1 MRLPYDATK
10 LMLPVFFPLLC
21 RWEIKGERGS
31 LPEGPLIVAAN
42 HLSNYDIP
50 LLVISISRRISF
62 MGQEELYRFPFG
74 VGFRLFDSFP
84 IHRGRVDRQ
93 AFDKVN
99 EVLSR
104 EDWALG
110 MFPEGRKS
118 PTAQLQPAHPGTALI
133 ALQSDA
139 YILPVGISGTEK
151 VKERIE
157 RPTSFFHRPLV
168 TASIGKP
175 FKLPQQADGKM
186 TRGHLKSCADIIM
199 AKLCEL
205 LPQAY
210 HGVYA
215 HGEQTSHTESPVR
228 ATISQ

>member
-1 MRLPYDATK
+1 MRVPYDVAK
-10 LMLPVFFPLLC
+10 RLLPVFLPFIC
-21 RWEIKGERGS
+21 RWDIKGGKS
-31 LPEGPLIVAAN
+31 PLPEGPLVVAAN
-42 HLSNYDIP
+42 HLSNFDIP
-50 LLVISISRRISF
+50 LLGMSVSRRISF
-62 MGQEELYRFPFG
+62 MGQEELFRFPLG
-74 VGFRLFDSFP
+74 PGFRLFDSFP

-104 EDWALG
+104 EGWALG

-175 FKLPQQADGKM
+175 FRLPQADGKM
-186 TRGHLKSCADIIM
+186 TRGHLKSCTDIIM

-215 HGEQTSHTESPVR
+215 HGEQTSHAKSPVH